1 MSAPERDEHEGMN
14 RSTKGADQVEV
25 WSKQVAAPIAL
36 RYAWA
41 DNPICN
47 MFSREGLP
55 MTPFRTDN
63 WPGITQGVEHR

>member
-41 DNPICN
+41 DNPVCN
-47 MFSREGLP
+47 FYDQKGLP
-55 MTPFRTDN
+55 VTPFRTDE
-63 WPGITQGVEHR
+63 WPGFTAEVFQP